1 MRHVFFKYSYNVLTM
16 FHTLYKIFIGI
27 SLVSSGIA
35 KTYNESLTKQAINL
49 SQAAYCVSDEWS
61 CETCMDN
68 FDLDYVIEKHGEK
81 ALLGVNRDDNSLFVS
96 IRGSETILNWV
107 DNIQVRKI
115 TPYND
120 DSIEVSKGFF
130 KAYSYLKSDIFD
142 KLDAM
147 KNKYDTK
154 DLVIT
159 GHSLGAAIGTLLAYD
174 ILTTNKTFDIHNL
187 ITFGSPRIGN
197 NKFVESIS
205 RYNLIHYRI
214 THYYDMVP
222 HLPQE
227 FLNYLHVPSEIW
239 YNEDNTISK
248 QCDDSY
254 NYEDNTCSDSCSPV
268 RCTSVDDHLLYMNI
282 SLGING
288 MC

>member
-1 MRHVFFKYSYNVLTM
+1 M
-16 FHTLYKIFIGI
+16 FYKILLSL
-27 SLVSSGIA
+27 SLVSCGVA
-35 KTYNESLTKQAINL
+35 TQYNESLSKQAINL
-49 SQAAYCVSDEWS
+49 SQAAYCVYDEWS
-61 CETCMDN
+61 CETCMDG
-68 FDLDYVIEKHGEK
+68 FELDYVIEKHGEK
-81 ALLGVNRDDNSLFVS
+81 ALMGVNDDENTLFVS
-96 IRGSETILNWV
+96 FRGSETILNWI
-107 DNIQVRKI
+107 DNLQVHKI
-115 TPYND
+115 SPYD
-120 DSIEVSKGFF
+120 DKSIEVSNGFF
-130 KAYSYLKSDIFD
+130 KAYSYLQSEIFD

-147 KNKYDTK
+147 KNKYNTNN
-154 DLVIT
+154 LMIT

-174 ILTTNKTFDIHNL
+174 ILTTNKTSNYDIRYL

-197 NKFVESIS
+197 DKFVESFEN
-205 RYNLIHYRI
+205 YALTHYRI

-248 QCDDSY
+248 QCNDSY
-254 NYEDNTCSDSCSPV
+254 NNEDETCSDSCSPTH
-268 RCTSVDDHLLYMNI
+268 CTSVDDHLLYMNI

>member
-1 MRHVFFKYSYNVLTM
+1 M
-16 FHTLYKIFIGI
+16 FQTLYKILLGL
-27 SLVSSGIA
+27 SLVSCGIA
-35 KTYNESLTKQAINL
+35 TTYNETLSKQAINL

-68 FDLDYVIEKHGEK
+68 FELDYVIEKHGEK
-81 ALLGVNRDDNSLFVS
+81 ALVGVNHDDNSLFVS
-96 IRGSETILNWV
+96 FRGSETILNWI
-107 DNIQVRKI
+107 DNVQVRKI
-115 TPYND
+115 TPYD
-120 DSIEVSKGFF
+120 DKSVQVSKGFF

-142 KLDAM
+142 KLEAM
-147 KNKYDTK
+147 KNKYNTNN
-154 DLVIT
+154 LMIT

-174 ILTTNKTFDIHNL
+174 ILTTNKSLGYDIRNL
-187 ITFGSPRIGN
+187 ITFGSPRVGN
-197 NKFVESIS
+197 DKFVESFEN
-205 RYNLIHYRI
+205 YALTHYRI

-248 QCDDSY
+248 QCNDSY
-254 NYEDNTCSDSCSPV
+254 SYEDKTCSDSCSPTH
-268 RCTSVDDHLLYMNI
+268 CTSVDDHLLYLNI